1 MTVGLL
7 LISHEGLGAAL
18 LECSRVALGRCPLP
32 VKMLDASRDCDPTEL
47 LQEAHTQIAT
57 LDTGGGVL
65 VLTDLYGATPC
76 NIAARLLANPK
87 IRVVSGMNL
96 PMLIRVLNYPDLS
109 LDALADKAVSGG
121 RDGVMRVKRE
131 D

>member
-32 VKMLDASRDCDPTEL
+32 VRMLYASRDCDPAKL
-47 LQEAHTQIAT
+47 LKEAEGLVAA
-57 LDTGGGVL
+57 LDTGSGVL

-76 NIAARLLANPK
+76 NIAARLVANPG

-96 PMLIRVLNYPDLS
+96 PMLIRVLNYPNLDL
-109 LDALADKAVSGG
+109 DTLADKAVTGG
-121 RDGVMRVKRE
+121 QDGVMRVTQE

>member
-18 LECSRVALGRCPLP
+18 LECSRVALGCCPLP
-32 VKMLDASRDCDPTEL
+32 VSMLYASRDCDPSKL
-47 LQEAHTQIAT
+47 LKEAEAQVAA

-76 NIAARLLANPK
+76 NIAARLLANPR

-96 PMLIRVLNYPDLS
+96 PMLIRVLNYPNLD

-121 RDGVMRVKRE
+121 QDGVMRVTRE

>member
-1 MTVGLL
+1 
-7 LISHEGLGAAL
+7 
-18 LECSRVALGRCPLP
+18 
-32 VKMLDASRDCDPTEL
+32 MLDASRDCDPTEL